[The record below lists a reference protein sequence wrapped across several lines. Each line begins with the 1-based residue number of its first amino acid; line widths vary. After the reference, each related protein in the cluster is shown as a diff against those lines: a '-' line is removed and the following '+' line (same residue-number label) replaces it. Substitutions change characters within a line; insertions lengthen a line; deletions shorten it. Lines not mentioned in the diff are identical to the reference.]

1 MPQKS
6 GSEHKTKLTSPPPNS
21 VKAQSNMS
29 DMLEREI
36 QRQQQHLHK
45 SHGSSTQPAAQVILR
60 NMFHH

>member
-6 GSEHKTKLTSPPPNS
+6 GSEREHKPKLTSPPPNS

-45 SHGSSTQPAAQVILR
+45 SHGPAAQVIGMRYLL
-60 NMFHH
+60 